1 MMSVALNPALPP
13 TYLIGT
19 TSDMLATGRAGGL
32 LPAAGHAVDT
42 SRTPQSL
49 DDLLAGAVQ
58 RAGATTK
65 QQMAAIQ
72 AVMPVPELFDEG
84 EDEMINLQNL
94 LSDFSIAVSLQSAL
108 ARKAVGAI
116 ETLIKS

>member
-1 MMSVALNPALPP
+1 MSIALNTAVAP
-13 TYLIGT
+13 TYLTNTAPGMLAAGR
-19 TSDMLATGRAGGL
+19 TSDLR
-32 LPAAGHAVDT
+32 PAADHHTDS
-42 SRTPQSL
+42 SRMPQSL
-49 DDLLAGAVQ
+49 DDLLVGAIQ
-58 RAGATTK
+58 RAGASTRA
-65 QQMAAIQ
+65 QMAAIQ

-94 LSDFSIAVSLQSAL
+94 LGDFSIAVSLQSAL

>member
-1 MMSVALNPALPP
+1 MSVALNPAIAP
-13 TYLIGT
+13 TFL
-19 TSDMLATGRAGGL
+19 TGSAPEL
-32 LPAAGHAVDT
+32 WAAGHANDGRLAAGT
-42 SRTPQSL
+42 GHSPRSL

-58 RAGATTK
+58 QAGATSH
-65 QQMAAIQ
+65 QHMAAIQ

-84 EDEMINLQNL
+84 EDEMINLQNQL
-94 LSDFSIAVSLQSAL
+94 GDFSIAVSLQSAL

>member
-1 MMSVALNPALPP
+1 MSVALNPAIAP
-13 TYLIGT
+13 TFL
-19 TSDMLATGRAGGL
+19 TGAAPELR
-32 LPAAGHAVDT
+32 AAGHANEWRPAAGT
-42 SRTPQSL
+42 AHSPRSL
-49 DDLLAGAVQ
+49 DDLLVGAIHQAGASTHQ
-58 RAGATTK
+58 H
-65 QQMAAIQ
+65 MNAIQ

-94 LSDFSIAVSLQSAL
+94 LGDFSIAVSLQSAL

>member
-1 MMSVALNPALPP
+1 MSVALNPAITP
-13 TYLIGT
+13 TYLLGT
-19 TSDMLATGRAGGL
+19 APDMLAAGRAGEL
-32 LPAAGHAVDT
+32 LPAAGHPADS
-42 SRTPQSL
+42 SRMPRSL
-49 DDLLAGAVQ
+49 DDLLVGAVQ
-58 RAGATTK
+58 RAGATTQ

-94 LSDFSIAVSLQSAL
+94 LGDFSIAVSLQSAL